1 VYVGATSQMLVSV
14 ASECNK
20 KRSVLHF
27 VNATPKV
34 AQSISSTLPS
44 ADIAFLPKV
53 MSSWFNEQPYRK
65 PHIHPMIGIPLILS
79 KVDKDDV
86 TKEIQMDEIAGKGT
100 WVSKKKLIKFCKT
113 TWFTYRSKIRTPFSV
128 YKQLYCRR

>member
-1 VYVGATSQMLVSV
+1 MLVSV

-53 MSSWFNEQPYRK
+53 MSSWFNGQPYGK
-65 PHIHPMIGIPLILS
+65 PYISYDWNPFHS
-79 KVDKDDV
+79 VKVDEDDV
-86 TKEIQMDEIAGKGT
+86 TNEIQMEEIAA
-100 WVSKKKLIKFCKT
+100 
-113 TWFTYRSKIRTPFSV
+113 
-128 YKQLYCRR
+128 